1 MTQAAPGTLLEAAL
15 AMWRRSGA
23 PEDAAALDART
34 RAALTEWSPPPA
46 SSARTFH
53 RAWLRAVDDP
63 VGRGWGLATL
73 LEYLPGDD
81 RVQRACALAKRI
93 EALTRHGPD
102 PRFGAAAARVR
113 SSDAATSVARL
124 WSALVRLEAAAAP
137 DPAPPAQVKAFPPAT
152 PEIAALWQ
160 AVHARPDDDGALA
173 VLADALQGIGDPR
186 GELLALQL
194 AAGDG
199 GDDAARV
206 ERRRVLLASCGA
218 AWLGGLAPIT
228 GSASF
233 ERGVL
238 RRWQLDHEILAS
250 DRRWH
255 GLVEDPG
262 LATVTD
268 LVGTAYNRDGYSE
281 MYARFV
287 ASPAMCS
294 LARIDVHDRRSIDAL
309 GHAAPSLRHVAV
321 AASSSYPPD
330 PGSSL
335 RLGELIDALGARPGV
350 TSIAITESMF
360 DRFAAAPWFPRLS
373 ALTLGVGSQMRRG
386 LTRWGALPPG
396 MQLTLVPDARVPPC
410 AWSFPW
416 DFGVTLRRE
425 DRGAVARISG
435 EWLLLP
441 LDVLTALPD
450 DVVRVEVDHGDAGMA
465 ERIREALARPAV
477 EIVHRPEPRRAVV
490 FVPAERDVRRAR

>member
-1 MTQAAPGTLLEAAL
+1 
-15 AMWRRSGA
+15 
-23 PEDAAALDART
+23 
-34 RAALTEWSPPPA
+34 
-46 SSARTFH
+46 
-53 RAWLRAVDDP
+53 
-63 VGRGWGLATL
+63 
-73 LEYLPGDD
+73 
-81 RVQRACALAKRI
+81 
-93 EALTRHGPD
+93 
-102 PRFGAAAARVR
+102 
-113 SSDAATSVARL
+113 
-124 WSALVRLEAAAAP
+124 
-137 DPAPPAQVKAFPPAT
+137 
-152 PEIAALWQ
+152 
-160 AVHARPDDDGALA
+160 
-173 VLADALQGIGDPR
+173 LQGIGDPR

-206 ERRRVLLASCGA
+206 ERQRVLLASCGA

-268 LVGTAYNRDGYSE
+268 LVGTMYNRDGHSE
-281 MYARFV
+281 VYARFV
-287 ASPAMCS
+287 ASPAMRS
-294 LARIDVHDRRSIDAL
+294 LARIDVYDRRSIDAL

-321 AASSSYPPD
+321 VASSSYPPD

-450 DVVRVEVDHGDAGMA
+450 DVVRVEVDHADAGMA